1 MVKWI
6 FFDVG
11 CTLIDE
17 TQMWA
22 HRNEE
27 TRQMAEA
34 IGRRV
39 TVQEIMDKETACAE
53 AYIPIAPTVAKWLG
67 LPDMAKY
74 RGEFEELYPGAEEV
88 LAKLH
93 KHYKLGVIAN
103 QPDNLDGRLEKLG
116 ILKHFDVV
124 VSSHDVGCVKP
135 DERIFRLAL
144 SRSGASPEE
153 CAMVGDRLD
162 NDIEPAKKLGFT
174 TVHIRQGVCAT
185 QQPRNKI
192 STPDYSVTD
201 VYGLL
206 DVFAL

>member
-34 IGRRV
+34 IGRKV

-135 DERIFRLAL
+135 DERIFRGMRNGGRQTGQRHRTRKETRIYYGAHP
-144 SRSGASPEE
+144 SGRVRNATTEKQTQHP
-153 CAMVGDRLD
+153 RL
-162 NDIEPAKKLGFT
+162 L
-174 TVHIRQGVCAT
+174 
-185 QQPRNKI
+185 RNRR
-192 STPDYSVTD
+192 
-201 VYGLL
+201 LR
-206 DVFAL
+206 FA

>member
-34 IGRRV
+34 IGRKV

-88 LAKLH
+88 LAKL
-93 KHYKLGVIAN
+93 KELGLQL
-103 QPDNLDGRLEKLG
+103 QPT
-116 ILKHFDVV
+116 
-124 VSSHDVGCVKP
+124 
-135 DERIFRLAL
+135 
-144 SRSGASPEE
+144 EE
-153 CAMVGDRLD
+153 
-162 NDIEPAKKLGFT
+162 
-174 TVHIRQGVCAT
+174 
-185 QQPRNKI
+185 
-192 STPDYSVTD
+192 
-201 VYGLL
+201 
-206 DVFAL
+206 

>member
-34 IGRRV
+34 IGRKV

-135 DERIFRLAL
+135 DERIF
-144 SRSGASPEE
+144 
-153 CAMVGDRLD
+153 V
-162 NDIEPAKKLGFT
+162 
-174 TVHIRQGVCAT
+174 
-185 QQPRNKI
+185 
-192 STPDYSVTD
+192 
-201 VYGLL
+201 LL
-206 DVFAL
+206 

>member
-27 TRQMAEA
+27 TRQMAKE
-34 IGRRV
+34 IGKEV
-39 TVQEIMDKETACAE
+39 TLEQIADKITECAE
-53 AYIPIAPTVAKWLG
+53 AYIPIAPTVAAWLG
-67 LPDMAKY
+67 LPDMAPY
-74 RGEFEELYPGAEEV
+74 RGEYEELYPDVTEV
-88 LAKLH
+88 LEKLH
-93 KHYKLGVIAN
+93 AKYKLGVIAN
-103 QPDNLDGRLEKLG
+103 QPHNLDGRLDKLG
-116 ILKHFDVV
+116 ILKYFDVV

-135 DERIFRLAL
+135 DKRIFDLAL
-144 SRSGASPEE
+144 SRSGAEASE
-153 CAMVGDRLD
+153 CVMVGDRLD

-185 QQPRNKI
+185 QKPRNEF
-192 STPDYSVTD
+192 STPDYSVAD
-201 VYGLL
+201 VKGLL
-206 DVFAL
+206 EVFDA